1 MDIEIHQDEVNR
13 ESGKFLRKFKILSRV
28 DSMSGSLRFPGFQEY
43 IFTNESKRGRP
54 PVFSGCWTGRSG
66 PYSLN
71 IACQGLSR
79 LAGKKDLLNRRGGGT
94 IPQTQSHEKTLP
106 SRDRQ
111 TPAAPGQEAFLTP
124 YLTTVGAGTRGN
136 SGFKSAKKYLIPSE
150 KRRKALQIT
159 TKNLV
164 QAFGSRRPGVRVPAL
179 RPPLVEKPPF
189 QAVFL
194 RFLFCFCSLDDCC
207 SAVVQGAEKRQEH
220 ERG

>member
-106 SRDRQ
+106 GRDRQ
-111 TPAAPGQEAFLTP
+111 IPATPGQEAFLTP
-124 YLTTVGAGTRGN
+124 YLTTVRSGTPGN
-136 SGFKSAKKYLIPSE
+136 SGFKSVKKYSIPSR
-150 KRRKALQIT
+150 KRWKAIQIT
-159 TKNLV
+159 IKNLV
-164 QAFGSRRPGVRVPAL
+164 QAFGSSRN
-179 RPPLVEKPPF
+179 
-189 QAVFL
+189 Q
-194 RFLFCFCSLDDCC
+194 
-207 SAVVQGAEKRQEH
+207 KRITAK
-220 ERG
+220 R